1 MEDRTRKFPRFTPAP
16 TFSGAALS
24 GSDPQDPKKVVR
36 TPKKWSGPPDSR
48 ESAVFPDS
56 GVLDPRKPGF
66 PAEMDQIPQK
76 RPFSRFPGGA
86 RKVESCPQTPGL
98 FQKTTDYN
106 LCHPHGICAF
116 LGKSRYPSPPH
127 GRASFSGGRA
137 GQPRF
142 ASFFAKIVSNS
153 LYESRAAGFEP
164 LPPQNGRFPTF
175 WGPDRLFGVPGPGIR
190 ESGVLDQES
199 GVRTR
204 NPGSGR
210 PGIPDPGPKKS
221 RTGTPLPGT
230 VRPEN
235 PGTRKR
241 KKIRSTPKKKVIP
254 QKKET
259 GPHYKPPPANNIGHS

>member
-1 MEDRTRKFPRFTPAP
+1 
-16 TFSGAALS
+16 
-24 GSDPQDPKKVVR
+24 VVR

-66 PAEMDQIPQK
+66 PAEMDQIPGK
-76 RPFSRFPGGA
+76 RPFSRFPGGV

-204 NPGSGR
+204 ESGVWTARNPGSGA
-210 PGIPDPGPKKS
+210 
-221 RTGTPLPGT
+221 
-230 VRPEN
+230 
-235 PGTRKR
+235 
-241 KKIRSTPKKKVIP
+241 KKIPNWDPPPRNCPTREPRNQEEKKNQIHP
-254 QKKET
+254 QKKS
-259 GPHYKPPPANNIGHS
+259 HPPKKRDRTTLQTPPCLQH